1 MPCWRAS
8 REERASCLRAAV
20 AEEARPLQ
28 NLDAQLLEQSLLTD
42 EDFRPGE
49 KNGVSEERPRRMRLP
64 KNVGEYEGAWLASDE
79 EASDEEASCSV
90 DEDAEEEGRF
100 AAWKGDG
107 DSAFL
112 DDADKES
119 LELKPGDEEEECA
132 TLSHA

>member
-1 MPCWRAS
+1 M
-8 REERASCLRAAV
+8 RAAV

-79 EASDEEASCSV
+79 EASCSV

-100 AAWKGDG
+100 VPWEGDG

-132 TLSHA
+132 TLPHA